1 MKKIKLF
8 GFLKIKNKF
17 SKQIKSII
25 GYYPND
31 VFLFEKAMV
40 HKSVVNDGKEM
51 YNESNERLELLGDA
65 VLGMIVMEYLY
76 DKFPDK
82 NEGEL
87 TQYRSK
93 IVSRSTLNKIAITIG
108 LNELIVANIDKN
120 NPADSLYGNAFEAL
134 VGAIYLDLGIK
145 KTEKFLIHK
154 IFKEAINLKEL
165 LKAESNFK
173 SKVIEWS
180 QKEKHQIEF
189 KTTEIYIGGRNR
201 NFSAH
206 LYMNGEMIS
215 EGKAKSKKKAEQ
227 IASKNFCKLK
237 QI

>member
-1 MKKIKLF
+1 LKKIILF
-8 GFLKIKNKF
+8 GFLKTKNKF
-17 SKQIKSII
+17 LIQIKNII

-31 VFLFEKAMV
+31 VFLFKKAMI
-40 HKSVVNDGKEM
+40 HKSVVNDGKDV
-51 YNESNERLELLGDA
+51 YGESNERLELLGDA

-76 DKFPDK
+76 VKFPHK

-93 IVSRSTLNKIAITIG
+93 IVSRNTLNKIAITIG

-145 KTEKFLIHK
+145 KTEKFLINK
-154 IFKEAINLKEL
+154 IFKEAINLNEL
-165 LKAESNFK
+165 LSAESNFK
-173 SKVIEWS
+173 SKVIEWA
-180 QKEKHQIEF
+180 QKEKHKIDF
-189 KTTEIYIGGRNR
+189 KTIEAYTERRIKT
-201 NFSAH
+201 FSAH
-206 LYMNGEMIS
+206 LYLNGEKVS
-215 EGKAKSKKKAEQ
+215 EGTAKSKKKAEQ
-227 IASKNFCKLK
+227 IASKFFCKLQ